1 MDGAGN
7 HHVKQKKMDS
17 ERRIYVFS
25 NMWNPDLKTTQS
37 KNKDKNVK
45 GEPLGGQ

>member
-7 HHVKQKKMDS
+7 RHVKQKKMDS

-25 NMWNPDLKTTQS
+25 NMWNPDLKTTQ
-37 KNKDKNVK
+37 NKARIRTRM
-45 GEPLGGQ
+45 